1 MGKLENINKGTIL
14 EIAMISFYLTIALI
28 LIIDIYKTVQS
39 LSEFKEVVH
48 CFKEKNQFPLKIYKI
63 LNDHREVLRN
73 LPNI

>member
-1 MGKLENINKGTIL
+1 MGKLENINKETML

-48 CFKEKNQFPLKIYKI
+48 YFKEKKSISSQ
-63 LNDHREVLRN
+63 N
-73 LPNI
+73 L